1 MFNFFHMKLEFL
13 PHLASQTLDVRVA
26 RLLSRR
32 DALSHATMPSERVDG
47 APALDYIEPIDV
59 LNLLSMPKFL
69 IIDCRRI
76 LRTGLLPNTAVFRRR
91 GEETLEKAMGR
102 IIEDVMFTN
111 PPEDQSRALIVDYNG
126 AGAGVE
132 AEDMAG
138 VAAYLSARV
147 GCSQC
152 MRIQGGA
159 HALMAS
165 HRFLFSLSKEAAAN
179 LPSKLS
185 SRLFI
190 GSTASA
196 IDPKMLDGL
205 GITHVVSVLRRQLQL
220 EHVPRERHLVL
231 HVGATQCE
239 GTSGVRHLLKMALPF
254 LVEVLSGADDVR
266 RVLIHSDDG
275 KGAGATALACAALLA
290 DSAGQMDLDGVIGHL
305 AQCRPAAPL
314 PAPTVQQLREVEAWL
329 LDGVNDGVPIPGAD
343 DVDEDCMPPK
353 CAHAPSCDK
362 TQAMSIGPP
371 PPLPLPPAPLAP
383 PADEDEEDDDGDF
396 AG

>member
-1 MFNFFHMKLEFL
+1 MKLAAAPF
-13 PHLASQTLDVRVA
+13 DVRVA

-91 GEETLEKAMGR
+91 GEETLERAMGR

-132 AEDMAG
+132 AEDIAG

-196 IDPKMLDGL
+196 IDPQMLDGL

-231 HVGATQCE
+231 HVGTQCE

-266 RVLIHSDDG
+266 RVLIHSEDG

-383 PADEDEEDDDGDF
+383 PADKDEEDDDGDF

>member
-1 MFNFFHMKLEFL
+1 
-13 PHLASQTLDVRVA
+13 
-26 RLLSRR
+26 
-32 DALSHATMPSERVDG
+32 MPSERVDG

-196 IDPKMLDGL
+196 IDAQMLDGL

-231 HVGATQCE
+231 HVGTTQCE

-266 RVLIHSDDG
+266 RVLIHSEDG

-329 LDGVNDGVPIPGAD
+329 LDGVNDGVNDGVPIPGAG
-343 DVDEDCMPPK
+343 DVDEDYLPPK

-362 TQAMSIGPP
+362 TQAMSIALSIGPP
-371 PPLPLPPAPLAP
+371 PPSSLPPAPLAP

>member
-1 MFNFFHMKLEFL
+1 MKLAAAPF
-13 PHLASQTLDVRVA
+13 DVRVA

-196 IDPKMLDGL
+196 IDPQMLDGL

-231 HVGATQCE
+231 HVGTQCE

-266 RVLIHSDDG
+266 RVLIHSEDG

-383 PADEDEEDDDGDF
+383 PADKDEEDDDGDF